1 MREIRSDLKQ
11 LSILL
16 EEKGFKPNSFIEIGS
31 RDGDDTNALCNWWKL
46 DPNNCYIIEAHPECY
61 QHISNYYPQYNSFN
75 IAASNKTEV
84 TNFNAGIVGEEK
96 NIGVSSLL
104 KRTLSPFK
112 CNVVEVDGWR
122 MEDFMEQLNIDNFD
136 FMKVDVE
143 GFSLQVLEGFGDKIK
158 NIKYIQMEVE
168 IQEVWEGQSY
178 YEEILSYMES
188 MGFKLSNEIL
198 LDEYQKDI
206 LLENTK
212 I

>member
-1 MREIRSDLKQ
+1 
-11 LSILL
+11 
-16 EEKGFKPNSFIEIGS
+16 
-31 RDGDDTNALCNWWKL
+31 
-46 DPNNCYIIEAHPECY
+46 
-61 QHISNYYPQYNSFN
+61 
-75 IAASNKTEV
+75 
-84 TNFNAGIVGEEK
+84 
-96 NIGVSSLL
+96 
-104 KRTLSPFK
+104 
-112 CNVVEVDGWR
+112 
-122 MEDFMEQLNIDNFD
+122 MEQLNIDNFD

-178 YEEILSYMES
+178 YEEILGYMES